1 MKTPTT
7 PTAGV
12 LDGTLAAAVM
22 RANGRVTTGAV
33 RMVAV
38 CAEAGQHPGPIAV
51 QHAGQHAGPIVVLH
65 AGQHAGPI
73 AVPHVGQHA
82 GPIAALHA
90 GPLGALQAAVVTSM
104 MVSVKDVVRQIE
116 SGVILET
123 PVHVHGEASKT
134 LFDAEFALMDGIT
147 AMIGV
152 PEPSTRVPRKV

>member
-1 MKTPTT
+1 MV
-7 PTAGV
+7 G
-12 LDGTLAAAVM
+12 DGTLAIAVL

-51 QHAGQHAGPIVVLH
+51 LHVVQHPGPIVVLHEGQHAGPIVVLH
-65 AGQHAGPI
+65 
-73 AVPHVGQHA
+73 VGQHA
-82 GPIAALHA
+82 GLIGALHA

-104 MVSVKDVVRQIE
+104 MVSVKDVARQTG
-116 SGVILET
+116 SGVILGT

-134 LFDAEFALMDGIT
+134 LFDAEFAPMDGT
-147 AMIGV
+147 TTMIGV